1 MRPLHPSVTI
11 NSKIKGVFIELHQ
24 LTICQN
30 DRLTIAHTT
39 RHLVFQKFAPGG
51 AREHFY
57 KICTKFGQKNRFAK
71 TNAACSPWNSAS
83 RVKIWVKS
91 ENLDF
96 STFFSSFWLCV
107 VYHFCPVLQI
117 DQINQIDKV
126 NQINQQY
133 ISIRGNLGRWIR
145 WWQRKKREINVRRCN
160 GVLIGQIY
168 NFPYVHARKV
178 IWVWIDAKFS
188 AELKYIIKKSS
199 RDQYCLLIGW
209 ESKIRI
215 F

>member
-1 MRPLHPSVTI
+1 MALGSIFVKKT
-11 NSKIKGVFIELHQ
+11 
-24 LTICQN
+24 
-30 DRLTIAHTT
+30 
-39 RHLVFQKFAPGG
+39 QKFGRKTGFWHPCGF
-51 AREHFY
+51 R
-57 KICTKFGQKNRFAK
+57 INAK

-126 NQINQQY
+126 NQIDQQY

-145 WWQRKKREINVRRCN
+145 WWQRKNREINVRRCN

-178 IWVWIDAKFS
+178 IWVWIDAKFY
-188 AELKYIIKKSS
+188 AEFKNWIKKIVTWYILPS
-199 RDQYCLLIGW
+199 DWLGVENAYILDFTC
-209 ESKIRI
+209 
-215 F
+215 